1 MRRLAPCLAL
11 VAFGCAH
18 PAAAPPAVKAASPR
32 DARACAP
39 IGRTL
44 GVDSLT
50 FGAVLRTGGSCAQP
64 GAEVEAR
71 VRAALVQ
78 QLAETGCFAAVVDLQ
93 SPGAPP
99 VELTLSATV
108 AQLEAC
114 AYSAATAASE
124 QAAGAA
130 FLTTYLLGAPIGG
143 AVAAGTYTNN
153 QGRGG
158 WAAAQLVGV
167 SVREA
172 QRSLW
177 RRGVVTVAAREA
189 GQMDR
194 ALEASDMLDR
204 ATTLTAQDLARKLT
218 RVAGGDSPY
227 GVITLSPAGPE
238 RRPSVAIL
246 GGEGADDAQAL
257 EAIPAPLRT
266 QLGRGYPLVW
276 PADRF
281 APTRDAPT
289 QPSAVVALFT
299 SMEDATDWI
308 LTRNPRV
315 KGLRMV
321 AVK

>member
-64 GAEVEAR
+64 GAEAEAR

-124 QAAGAA
+124 QAEGAA

-143 AVAAGTYTNN
+143 AVAAGTYTSN

-189 GQMDR
+189 GR
-194 ALEASDMLDR
+194 W
-204 ATTLTAQDLARKLT
+204 TAR
-218 RVAGGDSPY
+218 S
-227 GVITLSPAGPE
+227 
-238 RRPSVAIL
+238 RRRTCSI
-246 GGEGADDAQAL
+246 
-257 EAIPAPLRT
+257 APR
-266 QLGRGYPLVW
+266 R
-276 PADRF
+276 
-281 APTRDAPT
+281 
-289 QPSAVVALFT
+289 
-299 SMEDATDWI
+299 
-308 LTRNPRV
+308 
-315 KGLRMV
+315 
-321 AVK
+321 